1 MRNQTPLCTVRY
13 LTRIDRAGQ
22 LLAGKECI
30 GARWRRRL
38 PRRHAPAVT
47 LHTPIADSPRRQFIH
62 GRARA
67 TTRCNNDVQAQPRAL
82 VLLPTMP
89 ALPLLVLNL
98 GSIGAVHAS
107 GLVPWCAQIRSTVHR
122 LFIASQAHQI
132 SHPCPHAGFPPFL
145 FVAQN
150 KVKAG
155 FFLIL
160 IQHT

>member
-67 TTRCNNDVQAQPRAL
+67 TTRCNNDVQPRAL

-89 ALPLLVLNL
+89 ALSLLVLNL
-98 GSIGAVHAS
+98 DSIGAVHAS

-122 LFIASQAHQI
+122 LFIAGTSDIPSLPPRRI
-132 SHPCPHAGFPPFL
+132 SSISFCCT
-145 FVAQN
+145 
-150 KVKAG
+150 K
-155 FFLIL
+155 
-160 IQHT
+160 